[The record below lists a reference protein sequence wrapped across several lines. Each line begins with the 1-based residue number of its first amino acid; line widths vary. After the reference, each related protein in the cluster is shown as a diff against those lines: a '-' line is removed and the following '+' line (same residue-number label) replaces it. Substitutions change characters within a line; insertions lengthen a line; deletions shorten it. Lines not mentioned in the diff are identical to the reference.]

1 MKIKPNESAM
11 TAFSKHFK
19 RIFGGNTTFG
29 EIAEVKKQQVSSA
42 NPMGDHVEKHLKEQ
56 SDHTNTKT
64 KESL

>member
-29 EIAEVKKQQVSSA
+29 EIAEVKKQQVYLLTLWEIMWK
-42 NPMGDHVEKHLKEQ
+42 NI
-56 SDHTNTKT
+56 
-64 KESL
+64 

>member
-56 SDHTNTKT
+56 SDYINNPNKR
-64 KESL
+64 SQ